1 MEIDLNELDDER
13 FQTNSTLTLPKN
25 LVDDIVALAEKR
37 GLSVD
42 TYLKSAINYF
52 EVESEQVSPDFVA
65 QLDISLQQ
73 LKPLIQ
79 ELGL

>member
-25 LVDDIVALAEKR
+25 LVDDIISLAEKR
-37 GLSVD
+37 GLTVE
-42 TYLKSAINYF
+42 TYLKSTINYF

-65 QLDISLQQ
+65 QLEKSLQE
-73 LKPLIQ
+73 LKPLIMD
-79 ELGL
+79 LGQ